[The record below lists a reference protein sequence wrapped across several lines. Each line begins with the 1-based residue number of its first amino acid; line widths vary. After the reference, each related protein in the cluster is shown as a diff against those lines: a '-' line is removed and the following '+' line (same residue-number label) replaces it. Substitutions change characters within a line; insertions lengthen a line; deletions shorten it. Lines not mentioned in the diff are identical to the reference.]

1 MAQPPKKKPKRQ
13 PEPLNWKELAAG
25 PALRGLT
32 EVLATPADAAKD
44 RAARRLALDQSRA
57 EGFPA
62 PAAAPAKAMAMP
74 ASPYLEETPT
84 EEFSPTEVVSHS
96 VGESATVPPTA
107 APEWGSS
114 VEIVTPTVDETP
126 AVVESPAVP
135 VAPTEGKK
143 PTVGDI
149 ATAKRA
155 SLTRPI
161 EGVSPPAG
169 QTSTVGDT
177 DLRIRASLTRPIEG
191 VSPPAGQTATVGV
204 LPSHK
209 EAGDPPTVGE
219 SNPVAATHSQPT
231 DYKSDSNEPSVGVSS
246 SVDEKPDAGDLPT
259 EGDLPTVG
267 GVVTWKSPAS
277 SSRSGGQK
285 VTTAGHSA
293 TVGVT
298 QWVDAHGA
306 TYESRKVLRVQIAQ
320 HCMTLGEERFYQS
333 VWHAREADGVRRDGP
348 RSKVFSM
355 GYDRLA
361 KLVRLDEKSVRQLI
375 PKLVAKRV
383 LEVLANEDS
392 SARIGRTY
400 RIFNYDEILE
410 RQQAENMLFVI
421 KKGRAVEFVW
431 PVGETAVV
439 RPTVGVS
446 PTVGMT
452 SSVGYD
458 EPAELAW
465 VKASG
470 NEEPE
475 TSPVQQALS
484 QYATA
489 DGEAARM
496 IAAGARRNAPD
507 ATTEEIVHFI
517 HEKGR
522 LARAGKM
529 ANPLAY
535 LLVYVPKCFAGDGFR
550 RFRQELRQARLM
562 EEAAARQARE
572 DLAQLRG
579 EWQAWL
585 SDPRVPEEDK
595 AWARR
600 MLAGN

>member
-1 MAQPPKKKPKRQ
+1 M
-13 PEPLNWKELAAG
+13 
-25 PALRGLT
+25 
-32 EVLATPADAAKD
+32 
-44 RAARRLALDQSRA
+44 
-57 EGFPA
+57 
-62 PAAAPAKAMAMP
+62 
-74 ASPYLEETPT
+74 
-84 EEFSPTEVVSHS
+84 
-96 VGESATVPPTA
+96 
-107 APEWGSS
+107 
-114 VEIVTPTVDETP
+114 
-126 AVVESPAVP
+126 
-135 VAPTEGKK
+135 
-143 PTVGDI
+143 
-149 ATAKRA
+149 
-155 SLTRPI
+155 
-161 EGVSPPAG
+161 
-169 QTSTVGDT
+169 
-177 DLRIRASLTRPIEG
+177 
-191 VSPPAGQTATVGV
+191 
-204 LPSHK
+204 
-209 EAGDPPTVGE
+209 
-219 SNPVAATHSQPT
+219 
-231 DYKSDSNEPSVGVSS
+231 GVSS
-246 SVDEKPDAGDLPT
+246 SVEEPADTGDLPT

-267 GVVTWKSPAS
+267 GVVTWKSPAAAAGS
-277 SSRSGGQK
+277 AGRK
-285 VTTAGHSA
+285 TATAGHSA

-298 QWVDAHGA
+298 QWVDAHGG

-431 PVGETAVV
+431 PVGETPGL
-439 RPTVGVS
+439 RTHQSPTVGVK
-446 PTVGMT
+446 PTVGIT
-452 SSVGYD
+452 SSVGSS

-465 VKASG
+465 VKAPGSDEG
-470 NEEPE
+470 E

-484 QYATA
+484 QYASA

-496 IAAGARRNAPD
+496 LAAGARRHAPD

-535 LLVYVPKCFAGDGFR
+535 LLVYVPKCFAGDSFR
-550 RFRQELRQARLM
+550 RFRQEVRQARVM

-595 AWARR
+595 AYARR

>member
-1 MAQPPKKKPKRQ
+1 M
-13 PEPLNWKELAAG
+13 
-25 PALRGLT
+25 
-32 EVLATPADAAKD
+32 
-44 RAARRLALDQSRA
+44 
-57 EGFPA
+57 
-62 PAAAPAKAMAMP
+62 
-74 ASPYLEETPT
+74 
-84 EEFSPTEVVSHS
+84 
-96 VGESATVPPTA
+96 
-107 APEWGSS
+107 
-114 VEIVTPTVDETP
+114 
-126 AVVESPAVP
+126 
-135 VAPTEGKK
+135 
-143 PTVGDI
+143 
-149 ATAKRA
+149 
-155 SLTRPI
+155 
-161 EGVSPPAG
+161 
-169 QTSTVGDT
+169 
-177 DLRIRASLTRPIEG
+177 
-191 VSPPAGQTATVGV
+191 
-204 LPSHK
+204 
-209 EAGDPPTVGE
+209 
-219 SNPVAATHSQPT
+219 
-231 DYKSDSNEPSVGVSS
+231 
-246 SVDEKPDAGDLPT
+246 
-259 EGDLPTVG
+259 
-267 GVVTWKSPAS
+267 
-277 SSRSGGQK
+277 
-285 VTTAGHSA
+285 
-293 TVGVT
+293 GVT

-431 PVGETAVV
+431 PVGETPGFRASQLSTVGV
-439 RPTVGVS
+439 TPTVGI
-446 PTVGMT
+446 T
-452 SSVGYD
+452 SSVGYG

-470 NEEPE
+470 NEEE

>member
-1 MAQPPKKKPKRQ
+1 MAQAPKKKPKRQ

-44 RAARRLALDQSRA
+44 RAARRLALDQDRA
-57 EGFPA
+57 ESFPA
-62 PAAAPAKAMAMP
+62 PTPSPAKTMAMP
-74 ASPYLEETPT
+74 ASPRFTET
-84 EEFSPTEVVSHS
+84 PTEVVSS
-96 VGESATVPPTA
+96 TEAIPLTVGVSPIPSDLG
-107 APEWGSS
+107 APYSQQEDTWGSS
-114 VEIVTPTVDETP
+114 VEIVTPTVDEMP
-126 AVVESPAVP
+126 AVVDSRAVP
-135 VAPTEGKK
+135 VAPTDEQL
-143 PTVGDI
+143 PTVGDTPECI
-149 ATAKRA
+149 DVI
-155 SLTRPI
+155 S
-161 EGVSPPAG
+161 
-169 QTSTVGDT
+169 TSESIDV
-177 DLRIRASLTRPIEG
+177 A
-191 VSPPAGQTATVGV
+191 ATVGES
-204 LPSHK
+204 PSVDVF
-209 EAGDPPTVGE
+209 GDLDEFGDSPTVGE
-219 SNPVAATHSQPT
+219 LRADDIVRLQYT
-231 DYKSDSNEPSVGVSS
+231 DSKVDIDSPAVGDSPP
-246 SVDEKPDAGDLPT
+246 VDESYVPLDLPT

-267 GVVTWKSPAS
+267 GVVAWKPPVAVPE
-277 SSRSGGQK
+277 SGTRK
-285 VTTAGHSA
+285 LSTVGHSA

-298 QWVDAHGA
+298 QWVDAHGS

-410 RQQAENMLFVI
+410 RQRAENMLFVI

-431 PVGETAVV
+431 PLGETPGV
-439 RPTVGVS
+439 RASQMSTVGVS
-446 PTVGMT
+446 TTVGEKT
-452 SSVGYD
+452 TVD
-458 EPAELAW
+458 VQEQAELAW
-465 VKASG
+465 VRPAG
-470 NEEPE
+470 GGDAE
-475 TSPVQQALS
+475 TSPLQQALS

-489 DGEAARM
+489 DGEATRM

-522 LARAGKM
+522 LARAGKI

-535 LLVYVPKCFAGDGFR
+535 LLVYVPKCFAGESFR
-550 RFRQELRQARLM
+550 RFRHELRQARMM

-572 DLAQLRG
+572 DLAHLRG

-585 SDPRVPEEDK
+585 ADPRVPEEDK
-595 AWARR
+595 AWARK

>member
-1 MAQPPKKKPKRQ
+1 
-13 PEPLNWKELAAG
+13 
-25 PALRGLT
+25 
-32 EVLATPADAAKD
+32 
-44 RAARRLALDQSRA
+44 
-57 EGFPA
+57 
-62 PAAAPAKAMAMP
+62 
-74 ASPYLEETPT
+74 
-84 EEFSPTEVVSHS
+84 
-96 VGESATVPPTA
+96 
-107 APEWGSS
+107 
-114 VEIVTPTVDETP
+114 VED
-126 AVVESPAVP
+126 
-135 VAPTEGKK
+135 
-143 PTVGDI
+143 DF
-149 ATAKRA
+149 
-155 SLTRPI
+155 
-161 EGVSPPAG
+161 
-169 QTSTVGDT
+169 
-177 DLRIRASLTRPIEG
+177 
-191 VSPPAGQTATVGV
+191 
-204 LPSHK
+204 
-209 EAGDPPTVGE
+209 DP
-219 SNPVAATHSQPT
+219 
-231 DYKSDSNEPSVGVSS
+231 
-246 SVDEKPDAGDLPT
+246 GDLPT

-267 GVVTWKSPAS
+267 GVVAWKSSPALPS
-277 SSRSGGQK
+277 PTVRK
-285 VTTAGHSA
+285 VSTAGNST

-421 KKGRAVEFVW
+421 KRGRAVEFVW
-431 PVGETAVV
+431 PVGEKPRIYTHQV
-439 RPTVGVS
+439 PTVGVT
-446 PTVGMT
+446 PTVGIS
-452 SSVGYD
+452 SSVGYE

-470 NEEPE
+470 NEEAE

-484 QYATA
+484 QYAAA

-535 LLVYVPKCFAGDGFR
+535 LLVYVPKCFAGDSFR